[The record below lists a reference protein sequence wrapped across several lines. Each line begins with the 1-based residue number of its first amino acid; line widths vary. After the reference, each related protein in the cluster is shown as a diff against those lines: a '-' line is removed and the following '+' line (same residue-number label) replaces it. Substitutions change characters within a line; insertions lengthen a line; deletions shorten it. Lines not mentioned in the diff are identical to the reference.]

1 MMNISLSRSSA
12 RTRIH
17 HGAMDVAGFTL
28 IEFIIVLAV
37 IGIVSAMAFVAFS
50 NALPNIRADSA
61 MQLLEAQL
69 RQARETSVDQRRN
82 VQVVFKAT
90 NEMVTLTC
98 TVPDCSSTTPL
109 SDYFLPNGMV
119 YTVVAGVPDVP
130 APDNYG
136 NGYSVTFG
144 CTSLPCTITFQSDG
158 SVLDGLSGTGDNGT
172 IFIGKTG
179 QVTSARAVTILIATG
194 KIKGYRYTGA
204 VWH

>member
-1 MMNISLSRSSA
+1 MRISFSRSRA
-12 RTRIH
+12 RTRTH
-17 HGAMDVAGFTL
+17 HRAVEAEGFTL
-28 IEFIIVLAV
+28 IEFMITLAI
-37 IGIVSAMAFVAFS
+37 IGIASAMAYVAFS
-50 NALPNIRADSA
+50 SALPTIRADSA

-82 VQVVFKAT
+82 VT
-90 NEMVTLTC
+90 VTFQGTSELVTKL
-98 TVPDCSSTTPL
+98 VNLDSSTTQL
-109 SDYFLPNGMV
+109 SDYFLPYGMV

-158 SVLDGLSGTGDNGT
+158 SVLDGLNGTTNNGT
-172 IFIGKTG
+172 IFIGKAG
-179 QVTSARAVTILIATG
+179 QTPTARAVTILISTG